1 MPRGK
6 RKTCAEKLE
15 EVRNVIAVQE
25 AQLKELKQQEREL
38 LKQRKE
44 EELRQVVEI
53 MEERN
58 MSPEDLVGIL
68 SGTEVQAEVRKK

>member
-6 RKTCAEKLE
+6 RKTCMEKLE
-15 EVRNVIAVQE
+15 EIRAAISAQE

-38 LKQRKE
+38 LRQKKE
-44 EELRQVVEI
+44 EELRQIVEI

-58 MSPEDLVGIL
+58 MSPRELVEIL
-68 SGTEVQAEVRKK
+68 NDSETEAGREE

>member
-6 RKTCAEKLE
+6 RKTCMEKLE
-15 EVRNVIAVQE
+15 EIRAAISAQE

-38 LKQRKE
+38 LRQKKE
-44 EELRQVVEI
+44 EELRQIVEI

-58 MSPEDLVGIL
+58 MSPRELVEIL
-68 SGTEVQAEVRKK
+68 NDSETEAGRGE